1 MEGFNK
7 FIDSNLLL
15 DLPVVRRKFTCINLM
30 EQQKIILDWALISY
44 NWMEIW
50 SRLRQYVLNKTSIRS
65 LVIKNKISDWC
76 LKPFQS
82 FDAWEELERFKEVIR
97 VARGL

>member
-30 EQQKIILDWALISY
+30 EQQKIILD
-44 NWMEIW
+44 
-50 SRLRQYVLNKTSIRS
+50 
-65 LVIKNKISDWC
+65 
-76 LKPFQS
+76 
-82 FDAWEELERFKEVIR
+82 
-97 VARGL
+97 